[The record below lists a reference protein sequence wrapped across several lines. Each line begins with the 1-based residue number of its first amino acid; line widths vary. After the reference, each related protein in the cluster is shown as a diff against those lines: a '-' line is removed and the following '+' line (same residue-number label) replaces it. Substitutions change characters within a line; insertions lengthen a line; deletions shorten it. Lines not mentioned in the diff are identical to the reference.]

1 MSIEA
6 IISLIIG
13 GILSVA
19 SFLMRS
25 SFVEMKQSLESL
37 SKAITDIEK
46 KNISLNDSLHHMVK
60 DIADL
65 QIQAKQNRASIDK
78 IVLTMTSCENCRKV
92 IDKRSLL
99 E

>member
-1 MSIEA
+1 M
-6 IISLIIG
+6 
-13 GILSVA
+13 
-19 SFLMRS
+19 
-25 SFVEMKQSLESL
+25 EMKESLESL
-37 SKAITDIEK
+37 SKSITDIEK
-46 KNISLNDSLHHMVK
+46 KNISLNDALHHMVK

>member
-6 IISLIIG
+6 IISLVIG

-46 KNISLNDSLHHMVK
+46 KNISLNDAMHHTVK
-60 DIADL
+60 DVAEL

-78 IVLTMTSCENCRKV
+78 IVLTMTSCDNCRKV